1 MRRNIFI
8 VSTFILFIGIIGGTI
23 SYATTTNTTYYGC
36 VKKSDGVLRVISKGS
51 KCKSQE
57 TLITWNSK
65 GDKGDKGV
73 QGPKGATGAQGPKG
87 NTGATGPKGSTG
99 ATGPQGA
106 KGEQGIQGP
115 KGEKGEQGIQGPKG
129 DKGEGVGIKAT
140 YASIISDYSHSKVN
154 YALKFVDYQYLDPIS
169 YAINQSD
176 DQITARHVDDLN
188 GTIFTLKTPGEYKIT
203 YHGDERAGYLQLYR
217 YPSTSSGA
225 FDYYERIAT
234 LYSYDYDYNTGEA
247 YLTID
252 TPVQYFF
259 GQSYMQGSEP
269 NLYSL
274 SNSLTPARVSVTIE
288 KVK

>member
-8 VSTFILFIGIIGGTI
+8 VSAFILFIGIIGGTI
-23 SYATTTNTTYYGC
+23 SYATTTNTNYYGC

-73 QGPKGATGAQGPKG
+73 QGPKG
-87 NTGATGPKGSTG
+87 STG

-115 KGEKGEQGIQGPKG
+115 KGDKGEQGIQGPKG

-217 YPSTSSGA
+217 YPSTASGA
-225 FDYYERIAT
+225 VDYYERLAT

-252 TPVQYFF
+252 SPVQYFF
-259 GQSYMQGSEP
+259 GQWYMQGSEP
-269 NLYSL
+269 NLYAL
-274 SNSLTPARVSVTIE
+274 SNSLTPTRVSVTIE